1 LFSSRF
7 GGFFVKQ
14 AFRLSWSGAL
24 ALLLLSGMA
33 VGARAQS
40 ASATPDSVVVQIAI
54 TASTPP
60 FTPPPAAS
68 PSPTPVPN
76 LARDTFA
83 QDVSGDGR
91 FVVMESTGD
100 IATERT
106 ATRNNIDGNVEI
118 FLFDYAQRRIFQIT
132 NTTNALKDAAGS
144 PIASSNIDASVRNLR
159 PMISH
164 NGRYI
169 VFASNAYNDA
179 DSTLT
184 PKNFNGTGNAAALKA
199 DGNMEIFLYEI
210 PAVGATVLSSGA
222 EVPQADLVAGTMTRV
237 TFTAASRPATPGTAT
252 VAPFVADDNR
262 AATLNDDG
270 SFVAFVSTRN
280 IANVGGASNAD
291 ANPEIFLWNRTSPSF
306 IQATVTSGAFAFSDN
321 PSLSGDGTVLAFF
334 STADIGSTET
344 EAERGNG
351 ELYAASFN
359 GTTVSNLRQLT
370 RTPNSANGDPVNI
383 LSPGRRLSRNGQLL
397 AFESTAVFNSNGSLN
412 GALADNFGMYI
423 VRVAD
428 ATFTLV
434 GSRAPSGQLVDLLRF
449 PTFTGDSANVVFVS
463 TLNLRATTG
472 EALAEDS
479 ADGLNGGTSGDA
491 NISTR
496 RRTQVYSVPVPPP
509 ATAPANYQRL
519 TRLPT
524 RFGAAQ
530 VFPTDSLNRLAFTL
544 QFAELGGGNPDSGY
558 EAYYLIVP
566 GVTGDAASAAVA
578 FSTGAS
584 DRPVVSA
591 SPAPTPPVVG
601 GLAPGMLGLARSAT
615 PLAPSNTQVSQNDA
629 TESGANARRPAL
641 PVELNGVTVTV
652 SGYAAGLFFVSP
664 GQINFV
670 VPPGL
675 VITTANTSTPV
686 VINNN
691 GTVIRATLALN
702 PAQPDIFTTSNGEGG
717 RAAVLNVTNPC
728 IAAPG
733 EPFSV
738 RTSRPTGGDC
748 AAATT
753 EQVATQLL
761 IMLTGARGP
770 VATPTLR
777 TEVSVTIG
785 TTTLPADNIV
795 SVGPSRTHGFDQII
809 VTLPEGL
816 AAGDLPVVVTINK
829 GGTTTSRPAD
839 TAPRITIQ

>member
-1 LFSSRF
+1 M
-7 GGFFVKQ
+7 KQ

-33 VGARAQS
+33 ATSARAQS
-40 ASATPDSVVVQIAI
+40 TSATPDSVVVQIAN
-54 TASTPP
+54 TAPTPP
-60 FTPPPAAS
+60 FTPAPVAS

-76 LARDTFA
+76 LNRDTYA

-144 PIASSNIDASVRNLR
+144 PVVSANIDASVRNLR

-164 NGRYI
+164 DGRYI
-169 VFASNAYNDA
+169 VFASNAYSDA
-179 DSTLT
+179 NSALT
-184 PKNFNGTGNAAALKA
+184 PKNFDGTANAAALKA

-210 PAVGATVLSSGA
+210 PAVGAALLSSGA
-222 EVPQADLVAGTMTRV
+222 EAPQADLVAGTMTRV
-237 TFTAASRPATPGTAT
+237 TFTAASRVATPGTAT

-270 SFVAFVSTRN
+270 SFLAFVSTRN

-306 IQATVTSGAFAFSDN
+306 IQATVTSGAFSFNDN
-321 PSLSGDGTVLAFF
+321 PSLSGDGAVLAFF
-334 STADIGSTET
+334 STADIGSNET
-344 EAERGNG
+344 QADRGNG

-370 RTPNSANGDPVNI
+370 RTPNNANGDPVNI

-412 GALADNFGMYI
+412 GALADNFGIYF

-434 GSRAPSGQLVDLLRF
+434 GSRAPTGQLVDLLRF
-449 PTFTGDSANVVFVS
+449 PTFTGDSANIVFSS

-491 NISTR
+491 NITTR
-496 RRTQVYSVPVPPP
+496 RRTQVYAVPVP
-509 ATAPANYQRL
+509 AAGAAPANYQRL

-530 VFPTDSLNRLAFTL
+530 VFPTDTLNRLAFTL
-544 QFAELGGGNPDSGY
+544 QFAELGGGNSDSGY

-566 GVTGDAASAAVA
+566 GVTGEASSATVA

-601 GLAPGMLGLARSAT
+601 GLAPGMLGIARSAT
-615 PLAPSNTQVSQNDA
+615 TLAPSNTQVSQNDA
-629 TESGANARRPAL
+629 TESGANARRPPL
-641 PVELNGVTVTV
+641 PIELNGVTVTV

-664 GQINFV
+664 GQLNFV

-675 VITTANTSTPV
+675 LIAAANTSTPV

-702 PAQPDIFTTSNGEGG
+702 PAQPDIFTTSNGDGG

-733 EPFSV
+733 EPFTV
-738 RTSRPTGGDC
+738 TTTRPTGGDC

-770 VATPTLR
+770 LGTPTLR

-785 TTTLPADNIV
+785 TTTLPADAIV

-809 VTLPEGL
+809 VTLPATL
-816 AAGDLPVVVTINK
+816 AGAGDVPVIVTITK
-829 GGTTTSRPAD
+829 GGVTTSRPAD

>member
-1 LFSSRF
+1 M
-7 GGFFVKQ
+7 KQ

-24 ALLLLSGMA
+24 ALLLLSGMVA
-33 VGARAQS
+33 GARAQS
-40 ASATPDSVVVQIAI
+40 TSATPDSVVVQIAN
-54 TASTPP
+54 TAPTPP
-60 FTPPPAAS
+60 FTPAATAS

-76 LARDTFA
+76 LPRDTFA

-100 IATERT
+100 IATERS

-132 NTTNALKDAAGS
+132 NTTSALKDANLS
-144 PIASSNIDASVRNLR
+144 PADQANIDVAVRNLR

-164 NGRYI
+164 DGRYI
-169 VFASNAYNDA
+169 VFASNAYSDA
-179 DSTLT
+179 NPALS
-184 PKNFNGTGNAAALKA
+184 PKNFNGTANAAALKA

-210 PAVGATVLSSGA
+210 PAVGAATLSSGA
-222 EVPQADLVAGTMTRV
+222 PVPQADLVAGAMTRV
-237 TFTAASRPATPGTAT
+237 TNTPASRVPTPGTAT
-252 VAPFVADDNR
+252 VTPFIADDNR

-270 SFVAFVSTRN
+270 SILAFVSTRN

-306 IQATVTSGAFAFSDN
+306 VQATVTSGAFVFNDN
-321 PSLSGDGTVLAFF
+321 PSLSGDAAVLAFY
-334 STADIGSTET
+334 STADIGSTE
-344 EAERGNG
+344 AAADRGNG

-370 RTPNSANGDPVNI
+370 RTPNGTGGDVVNV
-383 LSPGRRLSRNGQLL
+383 LSPGRRLSRNGQFL

-412 GALADNFGMYI
+412 GALSDNLGLYI

-434 GSRAPSGQLVDLLRF
+434 GGRTPTGQVVDVLRF
-449 PTFTGDSANVVFVS
+449 PAFTGDSASLVFAS

-479 ADGLNGGTSGDA
+479 ADGLNAGTAGDA
-491 NISTR
+491 NIGSR
-496 RRTQVYSVPVPPP
+496 RRTQVYSVAVP
-509 ATAPANYQRL
+509 AAGAAPANFQRL
-519 TRLPT
+519 TRLPI
-524 RFGAAQ
+524 RFGRVQA
-530 VFPTDSLNRLAFTL
+530 FPTDSLRRLAFSL
-544 QFAELGGGNPDSGY
+544 DGAELGGGNPDPVPSF

-566 GVTGDAASAAVA
+566 DVTGEVASPAVA

-591 SPAPTPPVVG
+591 SPAPTPPAVTA
-601 GLAPGMLGLARSAT
+601 LAPGMLGIARSAT
-615 PLAPSNTQVSQNDA
+615 PLAPSGVQVSQNDA
-629 TESGANARRPAL
+629 VESGANARRPPL

-675 VITTANTSTPV
+675 NITAANTSTPV

-691 GTVIRATLALN
+691 GSVIRTTLALN
-702 PAQPDIFTTSNGEGG
+702 PVQPDIFTTSNGDGG

-733 EPFSV
+733 EPFTV
-738 RTSRPTGGDC
+738 TTSRPTGGDC

-753 EQVATQLL
+753 EQVPTQLL
-761 IMLTGARGP
+761 IMVTGARGP
-770 VATPTLR
+770 VGTPTLR
-777 TEVSVTIG
+777 TEVSVMIG
-785 TTTLPADNIV
+785 TTNLTGDAIV

-809 VTLPEGL
+809 VTLPAGL
-816 AAGDLPVVVTINK
+816 AGAGDVPVIVTINRA
-829 GGTTTSRPAD
+829 GTVTSRPAD